1 MQQDYDVLIV
11 GGGLAG
17 NCLALALKD
26 SGLRIAIIEANSRE
40 QLHSSPAGDR
50 ALALS
55 AGTIN
60 LLQAIDVWE
69 GVKQCAT
76 AIKDI
81 HISDRGHFGKARLSA
96 KKQGVDA
103 LGYVISARDIE
114 DHVAEL
120 VSQAGIKQYCP
131 ARVVG
136 LMSGPES
143 VNISFKKDEQSDNLS
158 ARLLVGADGGQ
169 SSVRRLLEI
178 PQQVTEY
185 GQTALVTT
193 VKSSLPH
200 NNVAYERFTESGPL
214 AMLPVNAE
222 ECSLVWTRKTEEAE
236 DLISINEEE
245 FIARLQACFGYQL
258 GQLTLTAPR
267 RAFPLSLIRAET
279 MLSGRT
285 VIIGNAVHQLHP
297 VAGQGFN
304 LGIRDVV
311 QLAEMLLKQYQ
322 NNADVGDPEF
332 LKTYAEARQKDH
344 DQTIGFTDNVV
355 KIFST
360 DWLPLAAARS
370 ISLAVMDHIPLAKS
384 VLAKHAMGLSGR
396 MPRIGSRQ

>member
-1 MQQDYDVLIV
+1 MQHDYDILIV

-26 SGLRIAIIEANSRE
+26 SGLRFAIIEANTRE

-55 AGTIN
+55 AGTIKN
-60 LLQAIDVWE
+60 LQALDAWKGIED
-69 GVKQCAT
+69 KAT
-76 AIKDI
+76 PIKDI

-114 DHVAEL
+114 GHVAAL
-120 VSQAGIKQYCP
+120 VEQQGIEQICP
-131 ARVVG
+131 AWVVG
-136 LMSGPES
+136 LTTESES
-143 VNISFKKDEQSDNLS
+143 VNVRLKQNEQALNLS
-158 ARLLVGADGGQ
+158 SRLLVGADGGQ

-193 VKSSLPH
+193 IKSSLPH
-200 NNVAYERFTESGPL
+200 NNVAFERFTESGPL
-214 AMLPVNAE
+214 AILPTNDE
-222 ECSLVWTRKTEEAE
+222 ECAIVWTRKHEQAKELMSVSEA
-236 DLISINEEE
+236 D
-245 FIARLQACFGYQL
+245 FIASLQACFGYQL
-258 GQLTLTAPR
+258 GELSLSAPR
-267 RAFPLSLIRAET
+267 RAFPLSLIRAES
-279 MLSGRT
+279 MVSGRT

-304 LGIRDVV
+304 LGIRDVM
-311 QLAEMLLKQYQ
+311 QLAEMLIDQQQK
-322 NNADVGDPEF
+322 NADLGESDF
-332 LKTYAEARQKDH
+332 LRRYAEARQKDH

-360 DWLPLAAARS
+360 DWLPVAAARS
-370 ISLAVMDHIPLAKS
+370 ISLAVMDHIPVAKS

-396 MPRIGSRQ
+396 LPRVGHRQ

>member
-1 MQQDYDVLIV
+1 MQHDYDILIV

-26 SGLRIAIIEANSRE
+26 SGMRIALIEASTRK
-40 QLHSSPAGDR
+40 QLHNSPAGDR

-55 AGTIN
+55 AGTIKN
-60 LLQAIDVWE
+60 LQALNAWK
-69 GVKQCAT
+69 GVEKMAT
-76 AIKDI
+76 AIKNI

-103 LGYVISARDIE
+103 LGYVINARDIE
-114 DHVAEL
+114 GYVAEL
-120 VSQAGIKQYCP
+120 VEQAEIEQICP

-143 VNISFKKDEQSDNLS
+143 VNVSLKKDGKSINLS

-169 SSVRRLLEI
+169 SSVRSLLEI

-214 AMLPVNAE
+214 AMLPAGKE
-222 ECSLVWTRKTEEAE
+222 ECSVVWTRTKEQAE
-236 DLISINEEE
+236 DLITSSEED
-245 FIARLQACFGYQL
+245 FLAQLQQCFGYTL
-258 GQLTLTAPR
+258 GELTLTAPR
-267 RAFPLSLIRAET
+267 RAFPLTLIRAER
-279 MLSGRT
+279 MVSGRV

-304 LGIRDVV
+304 LGIRDVM
-311 QLAEMLLKQYQ
+311 QLAEMLIQQQQK
-322 NNADVGDPEF
+322 NADVGDSRF
-332 LKTYAEARQKDH
+332 LNQYAESRQKDH
-344 DQTIGFTDNVV
+344 DQTIRFTDNVV

-370 ISLAVMDHIPLAKS
+370 ISLAVMDHIPFAKA

-396 MPRIGSRQ
+396 LPRVGNRQ

>member
-1 MQQDYDVLIV
+1 MQHDYDILIV

-26 SGLRIAIIEANSRE
+26 SGLRIALIEASTRE
-40 QLHSSPAGDR
+40 QLHNSPAGDR

-55 AGTIN
+55 AGTITN
-60 LLQAIDVWE
+60 LQALNVWKGVEDV
-69 GVKQCAT
+69 AT
-76 AIKDI
+76 AIKGI

-96 KKQGVDA
+96 KKQGVNA

-114 DHVAEL
+114 GQVAEL
-120 VSQAGIKQYCP
+120 VEQAGIEQICP

-143 VNISFKKDEQSDNLS
+143 VNVSLKKDGESINLS

-169 SSVRRLLEI
+169 SSVRSLLEI
-178 PQQVTEY
+178 PQQVTDY

-214 AMLPVNAE
+214 AMLPAGKE
-222 ECSLVWTRKTEEAE
+222 ECSVVWTRTNEEAE
-236 DLISINEEE
+236 DLITSSEEY
-245 FIARLQACFGYQL
+245 FLAQLQQCFGYTL
-258 GQLTLTAPR
+258 GELSLAAPR
-267 RAFPLSLIRAET
+267 RAFPLKLIRAES
-279 MLSGRT
+279 MISGRV

-304 LGIRDVV
+304 LGIRDVM
-311 QLAEMLLKQYQ
+311 QLAEMIIQQQQK
-322 NNADVGDPEF
+322 NADVGDSKF
-332 LKTYAEARQKDH
+332 LNQYAESRQKDH
-344 DQTIGFTDNVV
+344 DQTIGFTDKVV

-360 DWLPLAAARS
+360 DWLPVAAARS
-370 ISLAVMDHIPLAKS
+370 ISLAVMDHIPFAKS

-396 MPRIGSRQ
+396 LPRVGNRQ